1 MPIKKLI
8 MTKNITVQHVSI
20 KAKSG
25 FDSITKNL
33 ENVLGKLD
41 LNVIAKLRED
51 PKFVEKKIKSEM
63 QGAEDL
69 ILFGSFD
76 HGALLGVSGKA
87 SNAMQYVIGNPLIA
101 NLMTQHD
108 IRAGLYAPLRVLIF
122 ENPDKSVQIE
132 YDLPSS
138 LFGQFGIGEIDE
150 VAVSLDQKLER
161 LIKGIDRLYE

>member
-1 MPIKKLI
+1 MI
-8 MTKNITVQHVSI
+8 KNITVQHISI
-20 KAKSG
+20 HAKSG

-33 ENVLGKLD
+33 ENALGKLD
-41 LNVIAKLRED
+41 LTVIAKLRED
-51 PKFVEKKIKSEM
+51 LKFVEKKIISDM

-76 HGALLGVSGKA
+76 HGALLGVSGKYG
-87 SNAMQYVIGNPLIA
+87 NAMQYVIGNPLIA
-101 NLMTQHD
+101 NLMTRHD

-138 LFGQFGIGEIDE
+138 LFGQFGNREIDE
-150 VAVSLDQKLER
+150 VAVSLDQKIER
-161 LIKGIDRLYE
+161 LIKGIDH

>member
-8 MTKNITVQHVSI
+8 MRKNITVQHISI
-20 KAKSG
+20 NAKSG
-25 FDSITKNL
+25 FDLITKNL
-33 ENVLGKLD
+33 ENALGKLD
-41 LNVIAKLRED
+41 LKVIAKLRED
-51 PKFVEKKIKSEM
+51 PKFVEKKIKSDM

-76 HGALLGVSGKA
+76 HGALLGVSGK
-87 SNAMQYVIGNPLIA
+87 SGHAMQYVIGNPLIA

-108 IRAGLYAPLRVLIF
+108 MRAGLYAPLRVLIF

-138 LFGQFGIGEIDE
+138 LFGQFGIREIDE
-150 VAVSLDQKLER
+150 VAVSLDQKIER
-161 LIKGIDRLYE
+161 LIKGIDH